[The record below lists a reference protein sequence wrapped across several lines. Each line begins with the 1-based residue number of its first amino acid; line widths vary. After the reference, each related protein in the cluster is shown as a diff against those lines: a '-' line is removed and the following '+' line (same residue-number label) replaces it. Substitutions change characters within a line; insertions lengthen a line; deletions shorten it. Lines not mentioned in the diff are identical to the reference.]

1 MSRQLIKN
9 KIINILLMVMLI
21 SSCSTKGGFYDS
33 SDPEHD
39 EFSIVNSV
47 LSIGAAAAVVIGVA
61 NGVGGNSYSNSYGY
75 NSYAWDYQPGNNTWV
90 CRNRSNGQYSLYS
103 NCAGMA
109 RVDSWR

>member
-1 MSRQLIKN
+1 MLFK
-9 KIINILLMVMLI
+9 KLVNILLLIVMV
-21 SSCSTKGGFYDS
+21 SSCSTNRGFYNS

-61 NGVGGNSYSNSYGY
+61 NGVGGNNYSNSYGY
-75 NSYAWDYQPGNNTWV
+75 NSYAWDYQPGNDSWV

-103 NCAGMA
+103 NCAGLV
-109 RVDSWR
+109 RIDSWP

>member
-1 MSRQLIKN
+1 MLIMLFK
-9 KIINILLMVMLI
+9 KLVNILLLIVMV
-21 SSCSTKGGFYDS
+21 SSCSTNRGFYNS

-61 NGVGGNSYSNSYGY
+61 NGVGGNNYSNSYGY
-75 NSYAWDYQPGNNTWV
+75 NSYAWDYQPGNDSWV

-103 NCAGMA
+103 NCAGLV
-109 RVDSWR
+109 RIDSWP

>member
-1 MSRQLIKN
+1 MLIILFK
-9 KIINILLMVMLI
+9 KLVNILLLIVMV
-21 SSCSTKGGFYDS
+21 SSCSTNRGFYNS

-61 NGVGGNSYSNSYGY
+61 NGVGGNNYSNSYGY
-75 NSYAWDYQPGNNTWV
+75 NSYAWDYQPGNNSWV

-103 NCAGMA
+103 NCAGLV
-109 RVDSWR
+109 RVDSWP